1 MATALVRSVPGYLL
15 CPSHHC
21 GPNVAPKKSNFFIFQ
36 HCIWLHPARAPCL
49 TLPSR
54 THQRQRQSAP
64 SFRPDGAPPLCWQCS
79 PGQKKEDTFGHVI
92 YIYVYIYVC
101 IYMYMYIY
109 VYIYVYVY
117 MLHVHASLN
126 IQLVGRP
133 CTC

>member
-54 THQRQRQSAP
+54 THQHISVSVRSSLAQDFCDSSEFVTRLPFAF
-64 SFRPDGAPPLCWQCS
+64 FRWCDRLR
-79 PGQKKEDTFGHVI
+79 T
-92 YIYVYIYVC
+92 
-101 IYMYMYIY
+101 
-109 VYIYVYVY
+109 
-117 MLHVHASLN
+117 
-126 IQLVGRP
+126 
-133 CTC
+133 